1 MWLASLLRYPKP
13 GTPRSRRARGRRPVP
28 SPTPRFVPRLEALE
42 DRALPSTYTV
52 LNLHDG
58 GAGSLRQ
65 AVLDADAHPGH
76 NTIGFAHGLHG
87 TIALTSGELDIT
99 GDLTIHGPGVN
110 RLTVSG
116 NDASRVFEI
125 AAG

>member
-1 MWLASLLRYPKP
+1 MLFPVSLRLWGWAHRSGPRRKP
-13 GTPRSRRARGRRPVP
+13 AARRR
-28 SPTPRFVPRLEALE
+28 TFVPRLEALE

-76 NTIGFAHGLHG
+76 NTIRFAHGLHG
-87 TIALTSGELDIT
+87 TIGLTSGE
-99 GDLTIHGPGVN
+99 
-110 RLTVSG
+110 
-116 NDASRVFEI
+116 
-125 AAG
+125 

>member
-13 GTPRSRRARGRRPVP
+13 GTPRTRRARGRRPVP

-42 DRALPSTYTV
+42 DRTLPSTYTV

-76 NTIGFAHGLHG
+76 NTIRFAHGLHG
-87 TIALTSGELDIT
+87 TIGLTSGE
-99 GDLTIHGPGVN
+99 
-110 RLTVSG
+110 
-116 NDASRVFEI
+116 
-125 AAG
+125 